1 MTTSSVRV
9 LVTVDVEED
18 QWASYAETGAS
29 THNLEKLPELRD
41 LAARHGARPTLFVNR
56 PPLVEPR
63 SAAIIRRLV
72 EDGGCEIGTHCHP
85 WNTPPFTGPEGFA
98 GSMMFNLPGS
108 LNRAKIAEV
117 HRLIEAELGVVPTS
131 FRAGRWGL
139 GPTVAGALV
148 ELGYTV
154 DSSVTPFLD
163 WSGHGGPNY
172 ARAPL
177 RPYRFHPADVLR
189 PSSDGPLVEV
199 PATVGFLHGVP
210 EVAAR
215 IRTALARG
223 YLRRTRLLGLLDR
236 LGLVAC
242 RWLSPETS
250 TGEEMVALARNLV
263 AREVGILNLTLHSST
278 LVPGLTPFVR
288 DERDRTEFLR
298 RIDTFLSFCAQ
309 QGFAFATIAEVGRL
323 DAARGAPGAVA

>member
-1 MTTSSVRV
+1 
-9 LVTVDVEED
+9 
-18 QWASYAETGAS
+18 
-29 THNLEKLPELRD
+29 
-41 LAARHGARPTLFVNR
+41 
-56 PPLVEPR
+56 
-63 SAAIIRRLV
+63 
-72 EDGGCEIGTHCHP
+72 
-85 WNTPPFTGPEGFA
+85 
-98 GSMMFNLPGS
+98 MMFNLPGS

-117 HRLIEAELGVVPTS
+117 HRLIEAELGVTPTS

-148 ELGYTV
+148 ELGYAV

-163 WSGHGGPNY
+163 WSARHSGPNY

-177 RPYRFHPADVLR
+177 RPYRFHPTDVLR

-223 YLRRTRLLGLLDR
+223 KLRRTRLLGLLDR

-242 RWLSPETS
+242 RLLSPETS
-250 TGEEMVALARNLV
+250 TAGEMIALARNLV
-263 AREVGILNLTLHSST
+263 ARDARILNLFLHSSA
-278 LVPGLTPFVR
+278 LAPGLTPFVR
-288 DERDRTEFLR
+288 DERDRAEFLQ
-298 RIDTFLSFCAQ
+298 RIDSFLAFCTE
-309 QGFAFATIAEVGRL
+309 QGFEFSTIAEVGRL
-323 DAARGAPGAVA
+323 YPVEPHPI